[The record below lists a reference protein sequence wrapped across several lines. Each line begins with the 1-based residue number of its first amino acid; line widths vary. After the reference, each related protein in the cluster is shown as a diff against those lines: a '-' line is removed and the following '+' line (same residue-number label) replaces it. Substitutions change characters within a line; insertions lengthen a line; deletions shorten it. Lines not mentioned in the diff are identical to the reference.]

1 MLLKKIGE
9 LTALYMDLIEKS
21 INANLDRI
29 EEIEE
34 QLDKVQETVSLIK
47 KVYMKMKTMILK

>member
-1 MLLKKIGE
+1 MSKLSNEYLKIIEDIEKHISNKEESKYVTKKIGE

-29 EEIEE
+29 E
-34 QLDKVQETVSLIK
+34 
-47 KVYMKMKTMILK
+47 

>member
-1 MLLKKIGE
+1 MSKLSKEYQKIIEDIEKHISNKEESKYVTKKIGE

-29 EEIEE
+29 EAI
-34 QLDKVQETVSLIK
+34 
-47 KVYMKMKTMILK
+47 